1 MLKTSKSKQL
11 PHPVFGGEGASMS
24 NHECRDI
31 IKPDTPGS
39 YAGAG
44 AARKTKTEGL
54 IDNAA
59 MHYSVVHLHRL
70 LDLELQAPRR

>member
-1 MLKTSKSKQL
+1 MLKTLKSKQL

-24 NHECRDI
+24 NHECRDAN
-31 IKPDTPGS
+31 KPDTAGS
-39 YAGAG
+39 YAG

-70 LDLELQAPRR
+70 LDLERQAPRR

>member
-24 NHECRDI
+24 NRECRDI
-31 IKPDTPGS
+31 NKPGTAGS
-39 YAGAG
+39 YAG
-44 AARKTKTEGL
+44 AARKTKTAGL

-59 MHYSVVHLHRL
+59 MHHCVVHLHRL
-70 LDLELQAPRR
+70 LDLERQAPRR